1 MGSMRRRPRLDVAP
15 RDLRAAVPG
24 LRACTRGESRA
35 CASHTRDAAAYSRFA
50 RVVMR
55 ATRTVVT
62 PGRSNRVVGR
72 IDSCLSGVIPPVEG
86 KRTVRESVWEIPS
99 SCTPVCTPLAR
110 ATNFRFSRPRFR
122 ISGDEISLRG
132 APPLAS
138 ARFPFGAEREPLA
151 HHGAAAEPAPD
162 RARARRTHGRARSR
176 GRSARRSRGSSRGA
190 RGRTRPGGPEIRREP
205 GTSWL
210 RSRRSRGVPLGFS

>member
-1 MGSMRRRPRLDVAP
+1 MRPEICGGPRASRVYA
-15 RDLRAAVPG
+15 
-24 LRACTRGESRA
+24 SRA
-35 CASHTRDAAAYSRFA
+35 PARLTLATPLRRRFA

-138 ARFPFGAEREPLA
+138 ARFPFGAER
-151 HHGAAAEPAPD
+151 GARTPAP
-162 RARARRTHGRARSR
+162 RQGPRRTARARRTHGRARSR
-176 GRSARRSRGSSRGA
+176 GGSARRSRGSQGVRV
-190 RGRTRPGGPEIRREP
+190 GGM
-205 GTSWL
+205 
-210 RSRRSRGVPLGFS
+210 